1 MIERTIA
8 PIFGVD
14 PKSGAANQGKVC
26 CPEWVQTCDSAIKD
40 IEKLGVPCVMKLRTS
55 MLLKLHCNL

>member
-14 PKSGAANQGKVC
+14 PGFGASDRNR
-26 CPEWVQTCDSAIKD
+26 TDD
-40 IEKLGVPCVMKLRTS
+40 IQD
-55 MLLKLHCNL
+55 HNLAL